1 MASKRKKYPLYNRCR
16 LCGSVIA
23 LGSETNKLRARQR
36 RFFNPSC
43 NECFPVSDW
52 KKIQVVEES
61 SQLFNH
67 PHEARKL
74 VTQLQD
80 QDIPAV
86 MDHLG
91 EGEYLVTRYKKSE
104 HVCPEEFKEGCII
117 DGAVCPFYKDGVCEK
132 VETLE
137 ASL

>member
-1 MASKRKKYPLYNRCR
+1 MAPKRKKYPLYNRCR

-36 RFFNPSC
+36 RFFNPECS
-43 NECFPVSDW
+43 ECFPGSDW
-52 KKIQVVEES
+52 EKIQVVEDS
-61 SQLFNH
+61 IQMFNH

-74 VTQLQD
+74 VTRLQD

-91 EGEYLVTRYKKSE
+91 EGEYLVTWYKILE
-104 HVCPEEFKEGCII
+104 TGCPEGFKESCINEE
-117 DGAVCPFYKDGVCEK
+117 GRCKFYKDGVCEK
-132 VETLE
+132 VGNVGVTR
-137 ASL
+137 